1 MNGVDI
7 QADGYAIEVKR
18 LIKSYGEHHALRGI
32 DLSVKWG
39 DILAIFGPNGAGKT
53 TLLKVLATLVKP
65 SSGDVSV
72 AGFNLRE
79 GAVMIRRRIGVVT
92 HQTLLYDDL
101 SAYENLRF
109 YGKMYDVSNLKDRIN
124 QLVAQVGLESR
135 IHDPVRT
142 LSRGMQQRLAI
153 ARALIHDPP
162 VLLLDEPGTGL
173 DQHASAMLANILN
186 STANKQRTVLMTSHS
201 LEQGAALSNLEQG
214 AALSSRIAI
223 MADGKI
229 AYEGSK
235 QLDISNLR
243 EVYYQYTGVK
253 D

>member
-72 AGFNLRE
+72 AGFNLKQD
-79 GAVMIRRRIGVVT
+79 AIMIRRRIGVVT

-109 YGKMYDVSNLKDRIN
+109 YGKMYDVSNLRDRIN

-173 DQHASAMLANILN
+173 DQHASAMFATILN
-186 STANKQRTVLMTSHS
+186 STANKQRAVLMTSHS
-201 LEQGAALSNLEQG
+201 LEQGSALSN
-214 AALSSRIAI
+214 RIAI

-243 EVYYQYTGVK
+243 EVYYQCTGVK

>member
-65 SSGDVSV
+65 SAGDVSV
-72 AGFNLRE
+72 AGFNLKQD
-79 GAVMIRRRIGVVT
+79 AIMIRRRIGVVT

-109 YGKMYDVSNLKDRIN
+109 YGKMYDVSNLRDRIS

-173 DQHASAMLANILN
+173 DQHASAMFANILN
-186 STANKQRTVLMTSHS
+186 STVNKQRAVLMTSHS
-201 LEQGAALSNLEQG
+201 LEQGAALSN
-214 AALSSRIAI
+214 RIAI

-235 QLDISNLR
+235 QMDISNLR
-243 EVYYQYTGVK
+243 DVYYQCTGVK

>member
-65 SSGDVSV
+65 SAGDVSV
-72 AGFNLRE
+72 AGFNLKQD
-79 GAVMIRRRIGVVT
+79 AIMIRRRIGVVT

-109 YGKMYDVSNLKDRIN
+109 YGKMYDVSNLRDRIN
-124 QLVAQVGLESR
+124 QLISQVGLESR

-173 DQHASAMLANILN
+173 DQHASAMFANILN
-186 STANKQRTVLMTSHS
+186 STVNKQRAVLMTSHS
-201 LEQGAALSNLEQG
+201 LEQGAALSN
-214 AALSSRIAI
+214 RIAI

-243 EVYYQYTGVK
+243 EVYYQCTGVK

>member
-32 DLSVKWG
+32 DLNVKWG

-65 SSGDVSV
+65 SAGDVSV
-72 AGFNLRE
+72 AGFNLKQD
-79 GAVMIRRRIGVVT
+79 AIMIRRRIGVVT

-109 YGKMYDVSNLKDRIN
+109 YGKMYDVSNLRDRIS

-173 DQHASAMLANILN
+173 DQHASAMFATILN
-186 STANKQRTVLMTSHS
+186 STANKQRAVLMTSHS
-201 LEQGAALSNLEQG
+201 LEQGAALSN
-214 AALSSRIAI
+214 RIAI

-235 QLDISNLR
+235 QMDISNLR
-243 EVYYQYTGVK
+243 DVYYQCTGVK

>member
-32 DLSVKWG
+32 DLNVKWG

-72 AGFNLRE
+72 AGFNLKQD
-79 GAVMIRRRIGVVT
+79 AIMIRRRIGVVT

-109 YGKMYDVSNLKDRIN
+109 YGKMYDVSNLRDRIS

-173 DQHASAMLANILN
+173 DQHASAMFANILN
-186 STANKQRTVLMTSHS
+186 STVNKQRAVLMTSHS
-201 LEQGAALSNLEQG
+201 LEQGAALSN
-214 AALSSRIAI
+214 RIAI

-235 QLDISNLR
+235 QMDISNLR
-243 EVYYQYTGVK
+243 DVYYQCTGVK

>member
-32 DLSVKWG
+32 DLNVKWG

-65 SSGDVSV
+65 SAGDVSV
-72 AGFNLRE
+72 AGFNLKQD
-79 GAVMIRRRIGVVT
+79 AIMIRRRIGVVT

-109 YGKMYDVSNLKDRIN
+109 YGKMYDVSNLRDRIS

-173 DQHASAMLANILN
+173 DQHASAMFANILN
-186 STANKQRTVLMTSHS
+186 STVNKQRAVLMTSHS
-201 LEQGAALSNLEQG
+201 LEQGAALSN
-214 AALSSRIAI
+214 RIAI

-235 QLDISNLR
+235 QMDISNLR
-243 EVYYQYTGVK
+243 DVYYQCTGVK

>member
-65 SSGDVSV
+65 SAGDVSV
-72 AGFNLRE
+72 AGFNLKQD
-79 GAVMIRRRIGVVT
+79 AIMIRRRIGVVT

-109 YGKMYDVSNLKDRIN
+109 YGKMYDVSNLRDRIN

-173 DQHASAMLANILN
+173 DQHASALFATILN
-186 STANKQRTVLMTSHS
+186 SAANKQRAVLMTSHS
-201 LEQGAALSNLEQG
+201 LEQG

-235 QLDISNLR
+235 QLDIGNLR
-243 EVYYQYTGVK
+243 EVYYQCTGVK

>member
-1 MNGVDI
+1 MRNRRTQPIMNVAGT
-7 QADGYAIEVKR
+7 QADGYAVEAKR

-39 DILAIFGPNGAGKT
+39 DFLAIFGPNGAGKT
-53 TLLKVLATLVKP
+53 TLLKVLATVAKP
-65 SSGDVSV
+65 SSGDISV
-72 AGFNLRE
+72 AGFNLR
-79 GAVMIRRRIGVVT
+79 GDTAMIRRRIGVVT
-92 HQTLLYDDL
+92 HQTLLYDNL
-101 SAYENLRF
+101 SVYENLRF
-109 YGKMYDVSNLKDRIN
+109 YGKMYDVPDLRDRIN
-124 QLVAQVGLESR
+124 QLVAQAGLESR

-142 LSRGMQQRLAI
+142 LSRGMQQKLAI

-162 VLLLDEPGTGL
+162 ILLLDEPGTGL
-173 DQHASAMLANILN
+173 DQHASAIFADILN
-186 STANKQRTVLMTSHS
+186 STGNKERTVLMTTHS
-201 LEQGAALSNLEQG
+201 LEQG
-214 AALSSRIAI
+214 AALSSRIVI
-223 MADGKI
+223 MANGKI

>member
-7 QADGYAIEVKR
+7 QADGYAIEVKQ
-18 LIKSYGEHHALRGI
+18 LSKSYGEHHALRGI

-65 SSGDVSV
+65 SAGDVSV
-72 AGFNLRE
+72 AGFNLKQD
-79 GAVMIRRRIGVVT
+79 AIMIRRRIGVVT

-109 YGKMYDVSNLKDRIN
+109 YGKMYDVSNLRDKIN
-124 QLVAQVGLESR
+124 QLIAQVGLESR

-173 DQHASAMLANILN
+173 DQHASAMFATILN
-186 STANKQRTVLMTSHS
+186 STANKQRAVLMTSHS
-201 LEQGAALSNLEQG
+201 LEQGS
-214 AALSSRIAI
+214 ALSSRIAI

-243 EVYYQYTGVK
+243 EVYYQCTGVK